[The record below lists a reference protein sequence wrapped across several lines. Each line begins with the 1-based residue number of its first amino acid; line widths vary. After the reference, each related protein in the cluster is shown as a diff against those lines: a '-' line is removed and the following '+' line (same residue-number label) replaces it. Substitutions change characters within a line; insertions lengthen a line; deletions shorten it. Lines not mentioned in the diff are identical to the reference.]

1 MLKQEII
8 IRVLEDGKIEFE
20 TEGFVGDECV
30 KNEDVQF
37 IKSQLGRGLGPDFKP
52 IYYAKNQTK
61 TVFKNL
67 CG

>member
-1 MLKQEII
+1 MPKKEII

-20 TEGFVGDECV
+20 TDGFIGDECIKNEIVNYV
-30 KNEDVQF
+30 KN
-37 IKSQLGRGLGPDFKP
+37 QLGRGLGPEFKP
-52 IYYAKNQTK
+52 VFYVKNQTK